1 MLFIHHQQSQSKG
14 VHVTTS
20 RGVHLD
26 SFEMS
31 TGEVPR
37 YHNEVSTQVSK
48 VIDIH
53 NTNTATHDSKK
64 ALDDGL
70 SLHDSLSDVEEGR
83 IVNSP
88 RTGSN
93 VGRSGAERRVDWRGM
108 I

>member
-1 MLFIHHQQSQSKG
+1 
-14 VHVTTS
+14 
-20 RGVHLD
+20 
-26 SFEMS
+26 MS

-37 YHNEVSTQVSK
+37 YQNQVSTQVSK

-53 NTNTATHDSKK
+53 NTNPTAHDSKK

-83 IVNSP
+83 VASSP
-88 RTGSN
+88 RNGGP
-93 VGRSGAERRVDWRGM
+93 VGRGGAERRVDWRGM